1 MRDFSID
8 LIWTKIQIA
17 FTALGGWLGYF
28 LGGMDG
34 LMIALIVLM
43 TLDYISGVMCAI
55 IDKKLSSAVGFKG
68 VCKKVFILM
77 LVGVAHII
85 DLHVV
90 GTGSALR
97 GTVICFYMSNEGLSL
112 LENAAH
118 VGLPIPDKLKDTL
131 RISQPWNE
139 PDGNLPQSALLLGFS
154 ADAVDQLPRVLPAV
168 QDHPLVYEKSRPSG
182 ICVCGSLFRHQ
193 TAFRSGIS
201 LFPQRCSF
209 GPVVWRRSRRL
220 LHHGHQ
226 NPCSWSGNE
235 YPNGCRSDTG
245 YAHRLSCFPRQ

>member
-8 LIWTKIQIA
+8 LIWAKVQIA
-17 FTALGGWLGYF
+17 ITALGGWLGYF

-43 TLDYISGVMCAI
+43 TLDYVSGVMCAI

-68 VCKKVFILM
+68 ICKKVFILM

-97 GTVICFYMSNEGLSL
+97 GAVICFYMSNEGLSL

-118 VGLPIPDKLKDTL
+118 IVLPIPDKLRDIL
-131 RISQPWNE
+131 SQLHDKE
-139 PDGNLPQSALLLGFS
+139 RTTDQGDG
-154 ADAVDQLPRVLPAV
+154 
-168 QDHPLVYEKSRPSG
+168 E
-182 ICVCGSLFRHQ
+182 
-193 TAFRSGIS
+193 
-201 LFPQRCSF
+201 
-209 GPVVWRRSRRL
+209 
-220 LHHGHQ
+220 
-226 NPCSWSGNE
+226 
-235 YPNGCRSDTG
+235 
-245 YAHRLSCFPRQ
+245 

>member
-8 LIWTKIQIA
+8 LIWTKVQIA
-17 FTALGGWLGYF
+17 ITALGGWLGYF

-43 TLDYISGVMCAI
+43 TLDYVSGVMCAI

-68 VCKKVFILM
+68 ICKKVFILM

-97 GTVICFYMSNEGLSL
+97 GAVICFYMSNEGLSL

-118 VGLPIPDKLKDTL
+118 IGLPIPDKLRDILSQLHDKERDTTD
-131 RISQPWNE
+131 QG
-139 PDGNLPQSALLLGFS
+139 DG
-154 ADAVDQLPRVLPAV
+154 
-168 QDHPLVYEKSRPSG
+168 E
-182 ICVCGSLFRHQ
+182 
-193 TAFRSGIS
+193 
-201 LFPQRCSF
+201 
-209 GPVVWRRSRRL
+209 
-220 LHHGHQ
+220 
-226 NPCSWSGNE
+226 
-235 YPNGCRSDTG
+235 
-245 YAHRLSCFPRQ
+245 

>member
-8 LIWTKIQIA
+8 LIWTKVQIA
-17 FTALGGWLGYF
+17 ITALGVWLGYF

-43 TLDYISGVMCAI
+43 TLDYVSGVMCAI

-68 VCKKVFILM
+68 ICKKVFILM

-97 GTVICFYMSNEGLSL
+97 GAVICFYMSNEGLSL

-118 VGLPIPDKLKDTL
+118 IGLPIPDKLRDIL
-131 RISQPWNE
+131 SQLHDKE
-139 PDGNLPQSALLLGFS
+139 RTTDQGDG
-154 ADAVDQLPRVLPAV
+154 
-168 QDHPLVYEKSRPSG
+168 E
-182 ICVCGSLFRHQ
+182 
-193 TAFRSGIS
+193 
-201 LFPQRCSF
+201 
-209 GPVVWRRSRRL
+209 
-220 LHHGHQ
+220 
-226 NPCSWSGNE
+226 
-235 YPNGCRSDTG
+235 
-245 YAHRLSCFPRQ
+245 